1 MGFTLFSALGEQ
13 AARDNSKMP
22 DININSVRNVLK
34 ALEEN
39 WFKSDDEVA
48 LKCAHLLKSALS
60 EEINEVPHLTKC
72 SPPGGLCMEAKDRA
86 DQGLMQTLYMSW
98 NGLGWTVAPHFKPQ
112 QFNLDERIKEARLIG
127 PYGPIKSDAIDVK
140 ISYVS
145 PHTLVPRH
153 SEEAAE
159 MLQILE
165 GDEIQIGLAADDWLE
180 HQKYNYFPPTHPK
193 VVKTAENH
201 FVAISVHFGKV
212 NGKLWLNDEIS
223 SDTCFTTHT
232 PSDHSSS
239 ESVEQYFDNVCHK
252 FESAMRYWGYCMPEL
267 LSAAIIDQVKDGLS
281 TDGKIVDLGCGD
293 GAVGEALLAK
303 GFTNLEGLD
312 ISQGML
318 DIAKEKGIYQSLQKV
333 DLLQELPLEQDT
345 FDLAVSSA
353 VSTYLDH
360 SALSRWVPLV
370 KKGGYFAFVHKA
382 SVWPKWTEEQ
392 DRLETSG
399 VWRSVWTS
407 KPLPFLPSLDGSG
420 SDKAKI
426 FIFQKL

>member
-1 MGFTLFSALGEQ
+1 MG
-13 AARDNSKMP
+13 
-22 DININSVRNVLK
+22 
-34 ALEEN
+34 
-39 WFKSDDEVA
+39 
-48 LKCAHLLKSALS
+48 
-60 EEINEVPHLTKC
+60 TKC
-72 SPPGGLCMEAKDRA
+72 SPPSGLCMEAKDRA

-98 NGLGWTVAPHFKPQ
+98 NGLGWTVAPQFKLAD
-112 QFNLDERIKEARLIG
+112 LDDRIKEARLIG
-127 PYGPIKSDAIDVK
+127 PYGPIKSNSIDVK

-193 VVKTAENH
+193 VVKTADNH
-201 FVAISVHFGKV
+201 FVAISVHTGKLD
-212 NGKLWLNDEIS
+212 GKLWLNDEVS
-223 SDTCFTTHT
+223 QGVSYYGALSHL
-232 PSDHSSS
+232 SQSNHQ
-239 ESVEQYFDNVCHK
+239 SVEQYFDNVCHK

-267 LSAAIIDQVKDGLS
+267 LSTAIIDQVKDGLP

-333 DLLQELPLEQDT
+333 DLLQELPLKQDT

-382 SVWPKWTEEQ
+382 SV
-392 DRLETSG
+392 
-399 VWRSVWTS
+399 
-407 KPLPFLPSLDGSG
+407 
-420 SDKAKI
+420 
-426 FIFQKL
+426 